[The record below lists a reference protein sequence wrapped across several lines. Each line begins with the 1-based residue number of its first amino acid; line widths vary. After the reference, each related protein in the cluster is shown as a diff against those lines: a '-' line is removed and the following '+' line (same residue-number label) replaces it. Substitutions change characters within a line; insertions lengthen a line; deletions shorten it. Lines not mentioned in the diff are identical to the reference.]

1 MAAWGVGEDAHLF
14 KVLPVFLD
22 TAQYTTGG
30 EGDDDSS
37 AMEKMYRKV
46 FDQADADGEVRTRAR
61 ARVRG
66 RAHRLAQLGPRRETS
81 TRRSCR
87 LR

>member
-1 MAAWGVGEDAHLF
+1 MGGEDAHLF

-22 TAQYTTGG
+22 TAQYTTSG
-30 EGDDDSS
+30 EGDDESS

-46 FDQADADGEVRTRAR
+46 FDQADADGEVRRAR
-61 ARVRG
+61 ARAFGGARIG
-66 RAHRLAQLGPRRETS
+66 WLSLTLAGETS